1 MKNLAST
8 KKIPVNTIL
17 RVYKKGFGYA
27 RLEVIENNDRYF
39 AVLCRNELIENVS
52 DGDILESYFWIEED
66 ASYDFNVIVIG
77 KITIGHKILFFN
89 HTDDIKRTIGRKC
102 IGLESDIFVKFFV
115 FSRGDENKAL
125 STEDVVFHNGK
136 LLWLEDREAVIKSE
150 DKIDENGFLK
160 SNIKL
165 GRHEIEVIGSI
176 DLLNPDK
183 NIYNIT
189 FTGMN
194 DRDRNHILDYIFTFY
209 RE

>member
-1 MKNLAST
+1 MKNLIST
-8 KKIPVNTIL
+8 KKIPINTIL

-39 AVLCRNELIENVS
+39 SVISQNELIENIS
-52 DGDILESYFWIEED
+52 DGDVLEAYFWIEED
-66 ASYDFNVIVIG
+66 ASYDFNVILIG

-89 HTDDIKRTIGRKC
+89 HTDDIRGTIGRKC
-102 IGLESDIFVKFFV
+102 IGLESDIILKFFV
-115 FSRGDENKAL
+115 FNRGNERKAM
-125 STEDVVFHNGK
+125 STEEVVFHNGK
-136 LLWLEDREAVIKSE
+136 LVWLEDREAVIKSE

-160 SNIKL
+160 ANIML
-165 GRHEIEVIGSI
+165 GKHEIEVIGSI

-189 FTGMN
+189 FTGMS
-194 DRDRNHILDYIFTFY
+194 DKDRNYILDYIFTFY